1 MADEIEKTEVSES
14 PDDSES
20 QQAPGDSDAQQAP
33 GDSEAPQAPDESE
46 LSHAPQASMFKD
58 VVRRFARNRLALVS
72 FFVLISIALIAI
84 FAKALA
90 PYDPYTGDFAMIYAE
105 PTAEHLFGCDENGRD
120 IFTRILYGARVSL
133 TVGFVAVGISTCVSI
148 IIGLIVAYYGKLID
162 TVVMRFLDMLM
173 AFPGI
178 LFAIIM
184 MSVFGKGLD
193 KAIMAITIVGI
204 PGSVRMVRATAM
216 SVKESD
222 YVQAAKAIGCN
233 DIVIMFKH
241 ILPNIMAP
249 IIVGATMSIS
259 GTILATA
266 ALGFLGLG
274 MKPPTAEWGYML
286 AMGKEARNIAPHLI
300 LFPGIAI
307 SITVLSFNLFGDGLR
322 DALDPRLK

>member
-1 MADEIEKTEVSES
+1 
-14 PDDSES
+14 
-20 QQAPGDSDAQQAP
+20 
-33 GDSEAPQAPDESE
+33 
-46 LSHAPQASMFKD
+46 MFKD

>member
-1 MADEIEKTEVSES
+1 MADEITNA
-14 PDDSES
+14 
-20 QQAPGDSDAQQAP
+20 APAGDAA
-33 GDSEAPQAPDESE
+33 DE
-46 LSHAPQASMFKD
+46 LDYLRAKPPSMFKD
-58 VVRRFARNRLALVS
+58 VVKRFVRNRLALVS
-72 FFVLISIALIAI
+72 FFLLLAIAFIAI
-84 FAKALA
+84 FADILA
-90 PYDPYTGDFAMIYAE
+90 PYSPYTGDFSQIYEA
-105 PTAEHLFGCDENGRD
+105 PSAEHLLGCDENGRD
-120 IFTRILYGARVSL
+120 MLSRIIFGARVSL
-133 TVGFVAVGISTCVSI
+133 TVGFLAVGISTAISI
-148 IIGLIVAYYGKLID
+148 VIGLTAAYYGKAADVII
-162 TVVMRFLDMLM
+162 MRFMEMLM

-193 KAIMAITIVGI
+193 KAILAITIVGI

-216 SVKESD
+216 SVKETD

-233 DIVIMFKH
+233 DIAIMFKH

-274 MKPPTAEWGYML
+274 MQPPTAEWGFML
-286 AMGKEARNIAPHLI
+286 SMGSKAIFIAPHMI

-307 SITVLSFNLFGDGLR
+307 SVTVLSFNLFGDGLR

>member
-1 MADEIEKTEVSES
+1 MEEEI
-14 PDDSES
+14 
-20 QQAPGDSDAQQAP
+20 QQFGAPR
-33 GDSEAPQAPDESE
+33 
-46 LSHAPQASMFKD
+46 SMFRDIVK
-58 VVRRFARNRLALVS
+58 RFAKNRLALVS
-72 FFVLISIALIAI
+72 LFVLLTIALIAV
-84 FAKALA
+84 LA
-90 PYDPYTGDFAMIYAE
+90 EVISPYSPYTGDFTKIYAA
-105 PTAEHLFGCDENGRD
+105 PSAEHPFGCDENGRD
-120 IFTRILYGARVSL
+120 ILSRLFYGARVSL
-133 TVGFVAVGISTCVSI
+133 TVGFVAVGISTSVSV
-148 IIGLIVAYYGKLID
+148 IIGLLVAYYGNLLD
-162 TVVMRFLDMLM
+162 TIVMRVLDMFM
-173 AFPGI
+173 AFPSI

-193 KAIMAITIVGI
+193 KAILAITIVGI

-216 SVKESD
+216 SAKETD

-233 DIVIMFKH
+233 DFVVMFRH

-259 GTILATA
+259 GAILSTA

-286 AMGKEARNIAPHLI
+286 SMGKEAIFVGPHLI

-307 SITVLSFNLFGDGLR
+307 SLTVLSFNLFGDGLR